1 MKRFLFATLFFAVL
15 LLIWEGLFRAKIWSP
30 VLVPSPRQVAVY
42 LEDAAV
48 DGTLA
53 KATIVTMR
61 RLLIGYIIGLL
72 AGLPLGLLTACSK
85 LWQDTIGTLALGL
98 QGLPS
103 VCWVPLALL
112 WFGQTEAAMLFV
124 VVMGT
129 LWAVVIATDTGVRHV
144 PPIYRR
150 GAPPPGLKRLS
161 PRLKDIPPPARPAA
175 EFVRVANGFRAEITL
190 IKDQQ
195 RCSASSLIDVLRANL
210 DCGASAML
218 EARGADAEAA
228 ITRLEKLLVEFRSRK
243 ED

>member
-42 LEDAAV
+42 LEDAAM

-61 RLLIGYIIGLL
+61 RLIIGYVIGLL

-124 VVMGT
+124 VIMGT
-129 LWAVVIATDTGVRHV
+129 LWSVVIATETGVRHV

-150 GAPPPGLKRLS
+150 AALSMVRKGLHRNFNVILS
-161 PRLKDIPPPARPAA
+161 PWLLP
-175 EFVRVANGFRAEITL
+175 
-190 IKDQQ
+190 
-195 RCSASSLIDVLRANL
+195 
-210 DCGASAML
+210 
-218 EARGADAEAA
+218 RGD
-228 ITRLEKLLVEFRSRK
+228 KS
-243 ED
+243 